1 MTDILYI
8 EDNEDNIYMLKSRL
22 QRSGFSVAIGTDGT
36 QALPLARS
44 ESPALIIMDLRLPKM
59 DGWAATRQLKAADD
73 TRHIP
78 VVGLSAHALVGD
90 RETALAA
97 GCDEFDTK
105 PVEYKRLL
113 AKIQALL
120 PESRLR

>member
-1 MTDILYI
+1 MKHILYI

-22 QRSGFSVAIGTDGT
+22 QRSGFTVSIGTDGT
-36 QALPLARS
+36 QALALARS
-44 ESPALIIMDLRLPKM
+44 ESPALIIMDLRLPVL
-59 DGWAATRQLKAADD
+59 DGWEATRQLKAAED

-113 AKIQALL
+113 EKIEALL
-120 PESRLR
+120 PDDADE